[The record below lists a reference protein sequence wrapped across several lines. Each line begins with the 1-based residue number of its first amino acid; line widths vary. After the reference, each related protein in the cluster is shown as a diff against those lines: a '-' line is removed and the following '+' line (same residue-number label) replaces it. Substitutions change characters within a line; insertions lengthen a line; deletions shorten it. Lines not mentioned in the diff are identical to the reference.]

1 MTDAP
6 HRRPVPDDL
15 FGGRLRGSYLL
26 DLEVAAVVDRSV
38 PLRTITFRSPDLV
51 DFEWEAGQDVMFDVP
66 GAARPVRRRYTIR
79 RADPAAGTLDVDV
92 VLHGTGPFARWAAD
106 AAPGDRIDGIG
117 PRGKVT
123 LRDDAGHHLFVGDET
138 AIPVTLAM
146 VEALPAGARA
156 TALLGIEGGPGDL
169 ATPEASAAADI
180 RWTTTGGLSE
190 AVDTVTLPPGTVAY
204 VNGERLLVREVS
216 ERLLARGLAREALLA
231 KAYWR
236 RDQSN
241 ADHGEPGGD

>member
-26 DLEVAAVVDRSV
+26 DLEVVGIVDHSA

-66 GAARPVRRRYTIR
+66 GADRPVRRRYTIR
-79 RADPAAGTLDVDV
+79 RADPAAGTLDVDI

-123 LRDDAGHHLFVGDET
+123 LRDGAGHHLFVGDET

-146 VEALPAGARA
+146 VEALPAGAGA
-156 TALLGIEGGPGDL
+156 TALLAIDGDPGDL
-169 ATPEASAAADI
+169 PTPAARAAADI
-180 RWTTTGGLSE
+180 RWTTPGGLTE
-190 AVDTVTLPPGTVAY
+190 AVETVALPPGTVAY
-204 VNGERLLVREVS
+204 VNGERLLVRDVS
-216 ERLLARGLAREALLA
+216 ERLLARGLAPDALLA